1 MARQDIRWQQ
11 RFQNYGKALSQLTRF
26 MERKELNDLEEQGL
40 IQSFEYN
47 HELAWK
53 VLKDFLEFKNIE
65 GQLFGS
71 KDVSREAFKQGL
83 LGDKEEDGIIWMNM
97 INARNL
103 TSHTYNEETTR
114 LIVDAIIDDYY
125 DAFVKL
131 QLKLSRYIEN

>member
-47 HELAWK
+47 HELACK

-83 LGDKEEDGIIWMNM
+83 LGDKEEDGMIWMNM

-125 DAFVKL
+125 GVFVKL